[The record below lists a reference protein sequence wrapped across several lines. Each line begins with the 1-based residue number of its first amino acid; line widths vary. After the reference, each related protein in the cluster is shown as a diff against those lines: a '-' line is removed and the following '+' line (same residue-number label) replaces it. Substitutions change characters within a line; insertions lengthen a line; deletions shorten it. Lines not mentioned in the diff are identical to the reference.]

1 MKYIKRIVVIVL
13 SLFMGIGNC
22 FALTDDEWL
31 EAIENGGDVYV
42 YYQFKENMPTST
54 TPYRLNVTFN
64 QISGNPSLYYKVIPL
79 TKEDFQTLKPHQDV
93 INEYYNQYQEHF
105 STYRL
110 NMMEYTT
117 RISEIEA
124 KGGELYKL
132 YEQETDEEKKAQI
145 MEQINALS
153 TELNEWFVKL
163 SECLQENNSLIL
175 SIDPTIVNSIKAM
188 KAVSDKY
195 QVENQMTDQND
206 IEITTPGYYLVSLSI
221 DADELFE
228 STTFS
233 WIAFYGA
240 YYVVEVPE
248 PPKEEVVEEPDVENP
263 GTGIQNMFIGGGI
276 VIVTSIFGMYFI
288 RKKKIFVK

>member
-1 MKYIKRIVVIVL
+1 MKFIKRIVVIVL
-13 SLFMGIGNC
+13 SLFMCIGNC
-22 FALTDDEWL
+22 FAITEDEWL

-42 YYQFKENMPTST
+42 YYHFKENMPTST

-64 QISGNPSLYYKVIPL
+64 QISGNPSLHYKVIPL
-79 TKEDFQTLKPHQDV
+79 SKEKFQTLKPHQDV
-93 INEYYNQYQEHF
+93 INEYYNQYQEYF

-117 RISEIEA
+117 RITEIET

-163 SECLQENNSLIL
+163 SECMQENNSLIL

-195 QVENQMTDQND
+195 QVENQITNQND

-233 WIAFYGA
+233 RIENYGA
-240 YYVVEVPE
+240 YYLIEVPE
-248 PPKEEVVEEPDVENP
+248 TPKEVVEPDVENP
-263 GTGIQNMFIGGGI
+263 STGIQNMFIGGGLVI
-276 VIVTSIFGMYFI
+276 VISVFGMYFI